1 MKKDKLVSLQP
12 GRKNDDVC
20 HNSLTIG
27 QEGHFSHLLL
37 HCDEVNHW
45 GSGTTLTHICRRN
58 AQDRKKRSD
67 VDCPIWPPTWRSCRR
82 AGRSFF
88 IHCRH
93 HVPGRTGSHLCCG
106 QPSCPVALDIFLLSP
121 LSSLCG
127 GETSAHTDAR
137 LATYHD
143 LSTASDLAGNHLP
156 LGDSVTT
163 FSSASSA
170 VSVFQVWP
178 ELCRTSSEKG

>member
-82 AGRSFF
+82 AGRS
-88 IHCRH
+88 
-93 HVPGRTGSHLCCG
+93 LCH
-106 QPSCPVALDIFLLSP
+106 PLSP
-121 LSSLCG
+121 PRTRQNWLAFMLWPTLMPCCSRHLSPFAPVQLVWRRNVCSHGRSSCHI
-127 GETSAHTDAR
+127 SR
-137 LATYHD
+137 
-143 LSTASDLAGNHLP
+143 
-156 LGDSVTT
+156 SVHCIR
-163 FSSASSA
+163 SC
-170 VSVFQVWP
+170 W
-178 ELCRTSSEKG
+178 